1 MVFVKM
7 ARLCIDIRKKI
18 RKVIPFINLS
28 FLEMRLKQLDFT
40 GMTVMEM
47 VYMMRMMSMN
57 VMKIFARLSS
67 GLAVQKDIS
76 VSIKMGMCRFW
87 I

>member
-1 MVFVKM
+1 
-7 ARLCIDIRKKI
+7 
-18 RKVIPFINLS
+18 
-28 FLEMRLKQLDFT
+28 MRLKQMDFT

>member
-1 MVFVKM
+1 M
-7 ARLCIDIRKKI
+7 
-18 RKVIPFINLS
+18 S

-57 VMKIFARLSS
+57 VMKIFVRLSS

>member
-1 MVFVKM
+1 MLKNC
-7 ARLCIDIRKKI
+7 RYQ
-18 RKVIPFINLS
+18 NLS

>member
-1 MVFVKM
+1 MLKNC
-7 ARLCIDIRKKI
+7 RYQ
-18 RKVIPFINLS
+18 NLS
-28 FLEMRLKQLDFT
+28 FLEMRLKQMDFT

>member
-1 MVFVKM
+1 
-7 ARLCIDIRKKI
+7 
-18 RKVIPFINLS
+18 
-28 FLEMRLKQLDFT
+28 MRLKQLDFT
-40 GMTVMEM
+40 EMTVMEM

>member
-1 MVFVKM
+1 M
-7 ARLCIDIRKKI
+7 
-18 RKVIPFINLS
+18 S